1 MSGNQMDVAFERKDV
16 KSGVAYIFMAFV
28 TAMILGA
35 IVAVNLLFAF
45 FTHFEQERKVLT
57 DEVLRSK
64 RVAYHEQV
72 RAEIEKKYS
81 DAIPDNPAEAAIPD
95 NPAEAAV
102 QAKIAFDRISVNDVV
117 RPPFATVA
125 PLEGADILSPLHS
138 GGQPNEFTIGREN
151 ILEGNQRLEK
161 AGIVSVMAK
170 LGQPGALKSRPKA
183 EHPAMPLET
192 NGGR

>member
-72 RAEIEKKYS
+72 RAEIQKKYS
-81 DAIPDNPAEAAIPD
+81 DAIPD

-183 EHPAMPLET
+183 ERPAMPLET

>member
-1 MSGNQMDVAFERKDV
+1 VMSGNQMDVAFERKDV

-64 RVAYHEQV
+64 RVAYHETV
-72 RAEIEKKYS
+72 RAELFKKYS
-81 DAIPDNPAEAAIPD
+81 DAISDKEEAA
-95 NPAEAAV
+95 N
-102 QAKIAFDRISVNDVV
+102 QARIALDRISVNDFV
-117 RPPFATVA
+117 RPPFASVA

-161 AGIVSVMAK
+161 AGIKSVMTK
-170 LGQPGALKSRPKA
+170 LAQPGALKSRAKA